1 VASFQDMSLPVSG
14 RTALNISQKWSEG
27 MISRTDSSLISEEY
41 SHASRL
47 KMSAVSSSPRERES
61 EASFYGRSRMQAAY
75 LGRSRG
81 NRSLELAAEEILM
94 GNYTVKRKII
104 LSGAARYDHPHLHIR
119 KDGQKVEDVAR
130 YTITI
135 CNDGNK
141 ALGPIFLQDLF
152 PQGASF
158 INSTLR
164 PSRVDGNG
172 SNWTILHLAIGDTLS
187 IGINLDVESC
197 RSDIIN
203 RAVAVGS
210 YRGGS
215 VAARNISVLEP
226 NPLGSWP
233 GRGREPQGGI
243 ACQSSNISST
253 CPAEEA
259 ANQSDFLDPMQ
270 ITAQLDCEDG
280 KDGYCALSA
289 RALEEDISSRRC

>member
-1 VASFQDMSLPVSG
+1 
-14 RTALNISQKWSEG
+14 
-27 MISRTDSSLISEEY
+27 
-41 SHASRL
+41 
-47 KMSAVSSSPRERES
+47 
-61 EASFYGRSRMQAAY
+61 
-75 LGRSRG
+75 
-81 NRSLELAAEEILM
+81 
-94 GNYTVKRKII
+94 
-104 LSGAARYDHPHLHIR
+104 
-119 KDGQKVEDVAR
+119 
-130 YTITI
+130 
-135 CNDGNK
+135 
-141 ALGPIFLQDLF
+141 
-152 PQGASF
+152 
-158 INSTLR
+158 
-164 PSRVDGNG
+164 
-172 SNWTILHLAIGDTLS
+172 LS

-197 RSDIIN
+197 QSDIIN

-210 YRGGS
+210 YIGGS

-233 GRGREPQGGI
+233 GRGREPQSGI